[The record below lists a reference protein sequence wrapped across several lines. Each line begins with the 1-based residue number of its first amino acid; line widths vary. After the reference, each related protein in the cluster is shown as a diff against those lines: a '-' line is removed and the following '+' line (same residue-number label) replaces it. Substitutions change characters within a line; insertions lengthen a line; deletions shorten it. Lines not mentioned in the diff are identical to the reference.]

1 MRSGLPTVALA
12 ANTPPATQADD
23 IAIVI
28 ARLPIIGPPQVETTV
43 GRSERRLYGPRAA
56 PDAGQTPLRAG
67 YSGEAAGRRRNIQ
80 AWKANAPR
88 RSAASEKTGSS
99 SAAVNTDSVA
109 SAEPS

>member
-12 ANTPPATQADD
+12 AYTPPATQTAD

-43 GRSERRLYGPRAA
+43 GRSERRLYERHAA
-56 PDAGQTPLRAG
+56 PDAGQTPPRAG
-67 YSGEAAGRRRNIQ
+67 YSGRRRKIQ
-80 AWKANAPR
+80 AWKANAPST
-88 RSAASEKTGSS
+88 SAASENTGSS